1 MVGTDFYRLSTPP
14 PAGEPGARTDL
25 VRVLLWSLLVLSAGA
40 NLVAS
45 YTGGLPWLNVAC
57 GAVTLLSAGFLV
69 ARRLRG
75 RR

>member
-1 MVGTDFYRLSTPP
+1 MASTDPYRITTPP
-14 PAGEPGARTDL
+14 PVGEPGAGPDL
-25 VRVLLWSLLVLSAGA
+25 TRGLLWSLVVLSAGA

-45 YTGGLPWLNVAC
+45 YTGGPPWLNVAC
-57 GAVTLLSAGFLV
+57 GAVTLLGAGLLL

>member
-1 MVGTDFYRLSTPP
+1 MASSDPYRITDPPPEAAPDSGTDLT
-14 PAGEPGARTDL
+14 G
-25 VRVLLWSLLVLSAGA
+25 VLLWSLVVLGAGA

-57 GAVTLLSAGFLV
+57 GAVTLLGAVLLA